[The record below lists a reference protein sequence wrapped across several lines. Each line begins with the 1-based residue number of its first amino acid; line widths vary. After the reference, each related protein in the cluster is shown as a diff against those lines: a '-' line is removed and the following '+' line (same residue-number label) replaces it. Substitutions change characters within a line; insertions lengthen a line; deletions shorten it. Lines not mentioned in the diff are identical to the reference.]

1 MIDILFYNMI
11 KSYRFPVFLSQS
23 WNVISLGQIKELF
36 LKSLKE
42 NPEILKKLEEL
53 QTHLKESELPEKAK
67 NIAKDVMESLK
78 QLVISGRE
86 NLTEEE
92 RRSIL
97 DEVEEKIRKLEEAIE
112 AEQTAQ

>member
-1 MIDILFYNMI
+1 MKRSSLM
-11 KSYRFPVFLSQS
+11 FLIGTI
-23 WNVISLGQIKELF
+23 VGAGTALVVATKKE
-36 LKSLKE
+36 
-42 NPEILKKLEEL
+42 EILKKLEEL

>member
-42 NPEILKKLEEL
+42 NPEILKKLE
-53 QTHLKESELPEKAK
+53 
-67 NIAKDVMESLK
+67 N
-78 QLVISGRE
+78 
-86 NLTEEE
+86 EEP
-92 RRSIL
+92 
-97 DEVEEKIRKLEEAIE
+97 DEEDTCFTKID
-112 AEQTAQ
+112 T